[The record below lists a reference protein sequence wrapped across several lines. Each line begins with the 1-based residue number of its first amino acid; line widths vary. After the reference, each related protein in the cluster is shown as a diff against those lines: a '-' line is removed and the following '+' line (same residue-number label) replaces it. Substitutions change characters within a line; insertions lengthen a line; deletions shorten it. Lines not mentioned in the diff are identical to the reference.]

1 MQELV
6 GKYPEDSPSPCLLP
20 VLKYLLK
27 IRTSISIIGM
37 SCPNKPELERD
48 SQTGRYI
55 RSSKHV
61 LCPSFMGKYG
71 QRQEHSDFGNK

>member
-6 GKYPEDSPSPCLLP
+6 GKYPEDSLTPCLLP

-27 IRTSISIIGM
+27 IRTSISITGM

-48 SQTGRYI
+48 S
-55 RSSKHV
+55 
-61 LCPSFMGKYG
+61 
-71 QRQEHSDFGNK
+71 